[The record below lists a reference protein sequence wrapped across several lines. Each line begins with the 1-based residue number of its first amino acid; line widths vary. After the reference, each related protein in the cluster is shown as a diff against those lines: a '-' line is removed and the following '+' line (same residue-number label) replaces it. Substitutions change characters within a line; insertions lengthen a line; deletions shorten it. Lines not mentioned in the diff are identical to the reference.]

1 MHISYYLW
9 SIARPGKTGIPQ
21 NDLSSDTDVSINEMG
36 LTATQLLF
44 EKVIVKTFLH
54 YKIPL
59 EITPAIRTTFKCK
72 LWRMGKL
79 LSALGTKNR
88 TTKLATWKNE
98 TWEFSI
104 TDMEEKRQF
113 LARKRKVE
121 IKLDKEIVKRQKLER
136 EVAVLTTTNKHQADI
151 IRAKKPYSSTKKW
164 NDCSRQQQY
173 NRKRQLGD
181 TIKTALSFCEPKGFE
196 PKLVEIQ
203 NTDTKEIEVFDISKG
218 TFSTTAN
225 SKVVK
230 DKACSAL
237 FVKDKYSISDQAF
250 HELSMITPGLPS
262 SSTVKKLA
270 ISMNSKFNISPCPN
284 GIIGVQQSLRVRI
297 AYHIKSLLEKT
308 KENTDLPSNIRVKL
322 TGDGTRIAR
331 GLNVVN
337 FAFTI
342 LEEGAKAQ
350 SVAGNHTI
358 AIMKV
363 SESYDEL
370 VSGLT
375 DICQEARDL
384 DVITIDQK
392 IYKITF
398 FLGGDWKFLATV
410 NGLESAN
417 ADFAC
422 IWCKC
427 AKTQRFDMSLQWS
440 INDATKGARTIEE
453 ISKKAKLPKRSK
465 DRYSCCRE
473 PIFPFIPID
482 RVVIDTLHLF
492 YVCQT
497 Y

>member
-1 MHISYYLW
+1 M
-9 SIARPGKTGIPQ
+9 
-21 NDLSSDTDVSINEMG
+21 
-36 LTATQLLF
+36 
-44 EKVIVKTFLH
+44 
-54 YKIPL
+54 
-59 EITPAIRTTFKCK
+59 
-72 LWRMGKL
+72 
-79 LSALGTKNR
+79 
-88 TTKLATWKNE
+88 
-98 TWEFSI
+98 
-104 TDMEEKRQF
+104 
-113 LARKRKVE
+113 
-121 IKLDKEIVKRQKLER
+121 
-136 EVAVLTTTNKHQADI
+136 
-151 IRAKKPYSSTKKW
+151 
-164 NDCSRQQQY
+164 
-173 NRKRQLGD
+173 GD

-370 VSGLT
+370 IV
-375 DICQEARDL
+375 D
-384 DVITIDQK
+384 
-392 IYKITF
+392 
-398 FLGGDWKFLATV
+398 
-410 NGLESAN
+410 
-417 ADFAC
+417 
-422 IWCKC
+422 
-427 AKTQRFDMSLQWS
+427 
-440 INDATKGARTIEE
+440 
-453 ISKKAKLPKRSK
+453 
-465 DRYSCCRE
+465 
-473 PIFPFIPID
+473 
-482 RVVIDTLHLF
+482 
-492 YVCQT
+492 
-497 Y
+497 